1 MTARRGSLT
10 SQQINQTGRV
20 MNHKQGYGQQQCH
33 TTELSPDGLR
43 EHDDMAGSD

>member
-1 MTARRGSLT
+1 MTARRSSLT
-10 SQQINQTGRV
+10 CQQINQAGRV

-43 EHDDMAGSD
+43 EHVGIAGSD